1 MVEENK
7 INEETNKKN
16 TKKKNIVNEDVKK
29 ENDFAKVYLKSIRV
43 SPKKLNLIISPIR
56 GLNVERA
63 LNYLSFSQKRI
74 SYQIKKALQSAI
86 ANAENNHQLDVDKL
100 YVHEASVGKGL
111 VMKRFKPRA
120 KGRGA
125 RILKPFSNLT
135 IKLKEQSDV
144 KESKNQ
150 SFEAFVTDPPYGIAS
165 STGGEKVSELLQR
178 TMTIFSEAMEKGKRI
193 VMAISNPEL
202 IQITNFKK
210 IYQFEWYIHKSL
222 TRYIM
227 SELA

>member
-1 MVEENK
+1 MAEENK
-7 INEETNKKN
+7 ITESTNKKDI
-16 TKKKNIVNEDVKK
+16 KKNVGAENIKN

-56 GLNVERA
+56 GLNVEKA

-100 YVHEASVGKGL
+100 YVYEASVGKGL

-120 KGRGA
+120 KGRGV

-135 IKLKEQSDV
+135 IKLKEKSDV
-144 KESKNQ
+144 KEINKK
-150 SFEAFVTDPPYGIAS
+150 EKIKKEGKKS
-165 STGGEKVSELLQR
+165 SNKEVNK
-178 TMTIFSEAMEKGKRI
+178 
-193 VMAISNPEL
+193 
-202 IQITNFKK
+202 
-210 IYQFEWYIHKSL
+210 
-222 TRYIM
+222 
-227 SELA
+227 

>member
-16 TKKKNIVNEDVKK
+16 IKKKNIVNEDVKK

-43 SPKKLNLIISPIR
+43 SPKKLNVIISPIR

-100 YVHEASVGKGL
+100 YVHEASVGKGM
-111 VMKRFKPRA
+111 VMKRFRPRA
-120 KGRGA
+120 KGRGV

-135 IKLKEQSDV
+135 IKLKEQLETKQKEKKNKIIKKDKKKDTEGV
-144 KESKNQ
+144 KE
-150 SFEAFVTDPPYGIAS
+150 
-165 STGGEKVSELLQR
+165 
-178 TMTIFSEAMEKGKRI
+178 
-193 VMAISNPEL
+193 
-202 IQITNFKK
+202 
-210 IYQFEWYIHKSL
+210 
-222 TRYIM
+222 
-227 SELA
+227 

>member
-1 MVEENK
+1 MAEENK
-7 INEETNKKN
+7 INEDINKKD
-16 TKKKNIVNEDVKK
+16 KKKNVVAENIKN

-56 GLNVERA
+56 GLNVEKA

-74 SYQIKKALQSAI
+74 SDQIKKALQSAI

-120 KGRGA
+120 KGRGV

-135 IKLKEQSDV
+135 IKLKEKSDV
-144 KESKNQ
+144 KEINKK
-150 SFEAFVTDPPYGIAS
+150 EKIKKEDKKS
-165 STGGEKVSELLQR
+165 SNKEVNK
-178 TMTIFSEAMEKGKRI
+178 
-193 VMAISNPEL
+193 
-202 IQITNFKK
+202 
-210 IYQFEWYIHKSL
+210 
-222 TRYIM
+222 
-227 SELA
+227 

>member
-1 MVEENK
+1 MAEENK
-7 INEETNKKN
+7 INEDVNKKD
-16 TKKKNIVNEDVKK
+16 KKKNVVAENIKK
-29 ENDFAKVYLKSIRV
+29 ENDFAKVYLKSIKV

-56 GLNVERA
+56 GLNVEKA

-74 SYQIKKALQSAI
+74 SFQIKKALQSAI

-120 KGRGA
+120 KGRGV

-144 KESKNQ
+144 KETKKKDKIKKEDKKNNKN
-150 SFEAFVTDPPYGIAS
+150 
-165 STGGEKVSELLQR
+165 KVN
-178 TMTIFSEAMEKGKRI
+178 T
-193 VMAISNPEL
+193 
-202 IQITNFKK
+202 
-210 IYQFEWYIHKSL
+210 
-222 TRYIM
+222 
-227 SELA
+227 

>member
-7 INEETNKKN
+7 INEDTNKKD
-16 TKKKNIVNEDVKK
+16 KKKNVVAENKK
-29 ENDFAKVYLKSIRV
+29 NENDFAKVYLKSIRV

-56 GLNVERA
+56 GLNIEKA

-74 SYQIKKALQSAI
+74 SYQIKKALQSAV

-120 KGRGA
+120 KGRGV

-144 KESKNQ
+144 KETKKKDKIKKEDKKNNKN
-150 SFEAFVTDPPYGIAS
+150 EVN
-165 STGGEKVSELLQR
+165 K
-178 TMTIFSEAMEKGKRI
+178 
-193 VMAISNPEL
+193 
-202 IQITNFKK
+202 
-210 IYQFEWYIHKSL
+210 
-222 TRYIM
+222 
-227 SELA
+227 

>member
-7 INEETNKKN
+7 INEDTNKKD
-16 TKKKNIVNEDVKK
+16 KKKNVVAENIKN

-56 GLNVERA
+56 GLNVEKA

-74 SYQIKKALQSAI
+74 SYQIKKALQSAV

-120 KGRGA
+120 KGRGV

-135 IKLKEQSDV
+135 IKLKEQSDA
-144 KESKNQ
+144 KETEKKDKIKKEDKKNNKN
-150 SFEAFVTDPPYGIAS
+150 EVN
-165 STGGEKVSELLQR
+165 K
-178 TMTIFSEAMEKGKRI
+178 
-193 VMAISNPEL
+193 
-202 IQITNFKK
+202 
-210 IYQFEWYIHKSL
+210 
-222 TRYIM
+222 
-227 SELA
+227 

>member
-7 INEETNKKN
+7 INEDTNKKD
-16 TKKKNIVNEDVKK
+16 KKKNVVAENKK
-29 ENDFAKVYLKSIRV
+29 NENDFAKVYLKSIRV

-56 GLNVERA
+56 GLNIEKA

-74 SYQIKKALQSAI
+74 SYQIKKALQSAV

-120 KGRGA
+120 KGRGV

-144 KESKNQ
+144 KETKKKDKIKKEDKKNNKN
-150 SFEAFVTDPPYGIAS
+150 
-165 STGGEKVSELLQR
+165 KVN
-178 TMTIFSEAMEKGKRI
+178 K
-193 VMAISNPEL
+193 
-202 IQITNFKK
+202 
-210 IYQFEWYIHKSL
+210 
-222 TRYIM
+222 
-227 SELA
+227 

>member
-1 MVEENK
+1 MAEENK
-7 INEETNKKN
+7 INEDINKKD
-16 TKKKNIVNEDVKK
+16 KKKNVVAENIKK

-56 GLNVERA
+56 GLNVEKA

-111 VMKRFKPRA
+111 VMKRFKARA
-120 KGRGA
+120 KGRGN

-144 KESKNQ
+144 KEINKK
-150 SFEAFVTDPPYGIAS
+150 EKIKKEGKKS
-165 STGGEKVSELLQR
+165 SNKEVNK
-178 TMTIFSEAMEKGKRI
+178 
-193 VMAISNPEL
+193 
-202 IQITNFKK
+202 
-210 IYQFEWYIHKSL
+210 
-222 TRYIM
+222 
-227 SELA
+227 